1 MKYYNIQTVSQMCGL
16 STHCIRAW
24 EKRYGAIKPARSD
37 NGRRLYS
44 EVELNRLLMLGK
56 LSSLGN
62 SISLIANL
70 PDLELEELLDKMTN
84 GRSLGSVQVKTH
96 NKSLVTPETYLN
108 NLFMAL
114 HAYKLDVLT
123 HELNKASMDLSCK
136 EFAMDVVA
144 ALFRKVGEYVHTG
157 RMSIAQEHTLSAI
170 TKFFIGRRIAQHY
183 RGDNQG
189 KIKITLATPVGEYHS
204 IGLMLASLLMAEH
217 NLNFVY
223 LGENLPEESITD
235 AAKATGSG
243 IVLLAISPAYR
254 MLNKDINSVASNLR
268 KNLPESTQLWIGG
281 AIQDIRSSTIRDAG
295 ITTFDCLANLDKKLE
310 TIRDQFNSAG

>member
-44 EVELNRLLMLGK
+44 ELELNRLLMLGK

-70 PDLELEELLDKMTN
+70 SDGELEKLLEKMSQ
-84 GRSLGSVQVKTH
+84 GRAFGGSAAATPA
-96 NKSLVTPETYLN
+96 KSLVEPRTYLN

-114 HAYKLDVLT
+114 HAYKLDILT
-123 HELNKASMDLSCK
+123 HELNKASMDLTCK
-136 EFAMDVVA
+136 DFALEVVA
-144 ALFRKVGEYVHTG
+144 ALFRKVGEYVHDG

-183 RGDNQG
+183 RSEANG
-189 KIKITLATPVGEYHS
+189 KLKVTLATPVGEHHS
-204 IGLMLASLLMAEH
+204 IGLMLACLILAEH
-217 NLNFVY
+217 NVSFVY
-223 LGENLPEESITD
+223 LGENLPEESIAD
-235 AAKATGSG
+235 AAKATGSDV
-243 IVLLAISPAYR
+243 VLLAVSPAYGTR
-254 MLNKDINSVASNLR
+254 NRNINDVIATIRKGLPAATEIWVGGSVHDIKL
-268 KNLPESTQLWIGG
+268 
-281 AIQDIRSSTIRDAG
+281 STIRESNVTPIDH
-295 ITTFDCLANLDKKLE
+295 LAMLDKKVAH
-310 TIRDQFNSAG
+310 IVGG

>member
-44 EVELNRLLMLGK
+44 ELELNRLLMLGK

-84 GRSLGSVQVKTH
+84 GRSLGSLQVKTH

-254 MLNKDINSVASNLR
+254 MLNKDINSVASKLR